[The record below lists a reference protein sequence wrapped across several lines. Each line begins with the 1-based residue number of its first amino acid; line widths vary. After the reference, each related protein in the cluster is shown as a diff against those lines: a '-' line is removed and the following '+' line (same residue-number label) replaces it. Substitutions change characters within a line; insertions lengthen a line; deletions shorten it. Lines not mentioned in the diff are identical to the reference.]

1 MEKGISE
8 YGENGNIIT
17 DIPEQESRKEKLRSL
32 NEKAQAILQVLEN
45 YEMGLINSL
54 SDGQYSASNKNDFFK
69 NIAGLLVNIQDQ
81 IIKATKELPITE
93 EKLQQQLKAN
103 DESAQRNLE
112 EIRRQHAIE
121 QNERFNDLMQN
132 KEANNLTAA
141 EWDEFNQWFGNTAKS
156 GAQTISTPINV
167 LLNTTTDVG
176 VNILENVGK
185 LGETG
190 MTSVINIAWGVAT
203 ASFILFI
210 PLALIAS
217 YKSGLV
223 TTVFKKISRSIE
235 GNPQSP
241 LPPVNPQNLAPTPIM
256 SNPTPLR
263 RLSQTPTRSRVRSST
278 PLRRRGGKKT
288 HKNKKGQTR
297 KLKRGKRRQTR
308 RQTGRKTKRR

>member
-1 MEKGISE
+1 
-8 YGENGNIIT
+8 
-17 DIPEQESRKEKLRSL
+17 
-32 NEKAQAILQVLEN
+32 
-45 YEMGLINSL
+45 
-54 SDGQYSASNKNDFFK
+54 
-69 NIAGLLVNIQDQ
+69 
-81 IIKATKELPITE
+81 
-93 EKLQQQLKAN
+93 
-103 DESAQRNLE
+103 
-112 EIRRQHAIE
+112 
-121 QNERFNDLMQN
+121 MQN

-141 EWDEFNQWFGNTAKS
+141 EWDEFNQWFGNTAKA

-167 LLNTTTDVG
+167 LLNTTSDIG
-176 VNILENVGK
+176 VNVLENVGK

-190 MTSVINIAWGVAT
+190 MTSVINIAWGIAT

-241 LPPVNPQNLAPTPIM
+241 LPPPVNPQNLAPTPIIPNPIM
-256 SNPTPLR
+256 PNPTPLR
-263 RLSQTPTRSRVRSST
+263 RLSQTPTRSREDVNKRLGLTGPPRSST

-288 HKNKKGQTR
+288 HKNKKGLTR